1 MKLSNEGE
9 RLAIRL
15 LASLDRFS
23 GNSKF
28 KHAWELCQVS

>member
-9 RLAIRL
+9 RLGDKIT
-15 LASLDRFS
+15 SLFGPVFWDP
-23 GNSKF
+23 KF